1 VLRNYQLLDLGGL
14 KGRIQS
20 ISYVPESGSE
30 NKKIMGEIKDM
41 FEKYNNGGMVKIE
54 YTTKVFWGMVK

>member
-1 VLRNYQLLDLGGL
+1 MLDLSGL

-30 NKKIMGEIKDM
+30 NKRIMNEIKDV
-41 FEKYNNGGMVKIE
+41 FEKYNNGGLVKIE
-54 YTTKVFWGMVK
+54 YTTRVFYGMLK